1 MPEPSTSPTE
11 LRRLTRKIGYRLSQA
26 DYTRLAHLAA
36 TANLSVNQLARFL
49 ALTRLES
56 IVIEAEH
63 TCNPALL
70 KQLHHIGHNLNQLV
84 KNAHIFGRISPQ
96 VEELCRRIDRII
108 DESVAELEQ

>member
-1 MPEPSTSPTE
+1 MPAPSTSDNE
-11 LRRLTRKIGYRLSQA
+11 LRRLTRKIGYRLSEA
-26 DYTRLAHLAA
+26 DYMRLAHLAA

-56 IVIEAEH
+56 IVIEAERN
-63 TCNPALL
+63 CDPALL

-96 VEELCRRIDRII
+96 VETLCRRIDRII
-108 DESVAELEQ
+108 DDSIAHLD